1 MRWVMRVTVRKING
15 VDYVY
20 FHESY
25 RDLKTN
31 APKHK
36 TIKSF
41 GRLDELLKKDPDILE
56 KLRKQA
62 EEYTREKKAKKQ
74 SEALESVNRLS
85 ELLQEGGESSESFVS
100 RNCGIAIYKHLWEQL
115 KLDNLFSYLKS
126 KTQIEYDYGDIAFF
140 LSAARIIS
148 PESKL
153 STFNDRYSYLF
164 STEGMELHDIYRAL
178 SYLSRDKEA
187 IEKHIYKKVLS
198 TLGRNAIVAFYDVS
212 TYRFESVKSDSLKGF
227 GFSKDGKPNEVQV
240 TMGLLI
246 DEAGIP
252 LGYEIFPGNTS
263 EFVTMVPLLSK
274 LKEKYG
280 IKKLTVVADRGLNS
294 RSNLAMI
301 KQLGYE
307 YIMAYKLRSCGTKEI
322 ADILDETGYVT
333 LPDVEGDIFRH
344 KRLPFKNKVKIE
356 GEDVTLDGALVVSFS
371 EKRRR
376 KEEKDRQRCLD
387 KAQEYIATPSKY
399 RAAQKRGS
407 KGYIIAV
414 ETEGHLSL
422 DLEKIENQ
430 ARLDGYYGVVSS
442 DKDLTDEEIINTHHK
457 LWKIEESFRVMKSD
471 LEARPCFVWTEPS
484 IRGHFVL
491 CFIALVLE
499 RVLEEKVRGAGI
511 ETTTPQLL
519 EAVREAK
526 VVEVETDGSIE
537 YLKVDVS
544 ELFDRVSESIGL
556 KILPKACKKNELQR
570 FLNIKI

>member
-1 MRWVMRVTVRKING
+1 MRLTVRRIKG

-25 RDLKTN
+25 RDIKTK
-31 APKHK
+31 APKHR

-41 GRLDELLKKDPDILE
+41 GRLDELLLQDSNILD
-56 KLRKQA
+56 KLTKQA
-62 EEYTREKKAKKQ
+62 EEYTREKKARKQ
-74 SEALESVNRLS
+74 SEALESIVRLG
-85 ELLQEGGESSESFVS
+85 ELKGEGVASSGSFVS
-100 RNCGIAIYKHLWEQL
+100 RNCGVAVYKHIWEQL
-115 KLDNLFSYLKS
+115 KLENLFSYLKS
-126 KTQIEYDYGDIAFF
+126 KTQIGYEYGEIAFF

-153 STFNDRYSYLF
+153 STFKDRYSYLL
-164 STEGMELHDIYRAL
+164 STEGMELHSIYRAL

-187 IEKHIYKKVLS
+187 IEKHLHRKVS
-198 TLGRNAIVAFYDVS
+198 SMVGRQVVVAFYDVS
-212 TYRFESVKSDSLKGF
+212 TYRFESVKKDELKGF

-246 DEAGIP
+246 DEEGIP

-263 EFVTMVPLLSK
+263 EFVTMAPLLHK

-301 KQLGYE
+301 KKLGYE
-307 YIMAYKLRSCGTKEI
+307 YIMAHKLRSCSAKEI
-322 ADILDETGYVT
+322 ESILDETGYT
-333 LPDVEGDIFRH
+333 ALSKDEDVFRH
-344 KRLPFKNKVKIE
+344 KRLPFKSEVQVDGEKVK
-356 GEDVTLDGALVVSFS
+356 LDGTLIVSFS

-376 KEEKDRQRCLD
+376 KEEKDRQRCLE
-387 KAQEYIATPSKY
+387 KAQEYIDTPSKY

-407 KGYIIAV
+407 KGYIKSE
-414 ETEGHLSL
+414 ETEGQLSL
-422 DLEKIENQ
+422 DVEKIEQQ

-442 DKDLTDEEIINTHHK
+442 DKDLTDEEIINIHHK
-457 LWKIEESFRVMKSD
+457 LWKIEESFRIMKSD

-499 RVLEEKVRGAGI
+499 RLLEHKLKAAGI
-511 ETTTPQLL
+511 ETTSPQIL
-519 EAVREAK
+519 EAVKEAK
-526 VVEVETDGSIE
+526 VVEVESDNSIE

-544 ELFDRVSESIGL
+544 ELFDRISESIGL
-556 KILPKACKKNELQR
+556 NILPNICKKTEIQQL
-570 FLNIKI
+570 LGIKI